1 MRISDWSAD
10 VCSSDLMDKYDRARA
25 RRNAAASAFDREET
39 AVGLYVSQN
48 GYCARAHDGKR
59 SRERRHRCGDDLITI
74 SNFERAQDQ
83 FDRIHAVPNADAMRC
98 AARLCPAFFESL
110 YFLTQNIPA
119 GSENARGGIRSEEHT
134 SEIQSLMR

>member
-1 MRISDWSAD
+1 MFFVFSSFFFFKQKTAYEMRISDWSSD
-10 VCSSDLMDKYDRARA
+10 VCSSDL
-25 RRNAAASAFDREET
+25 
-39 AVGLYVSQN
+39 VSQN

-98 AARLCPAFFESL
+98 TARLCPAFFESL

-119 GSENARGGIRSEEHT
+119 GSENAHGGIGHCGADFGRLGLEVAN
-134 SEIQSLMR
+134 QDPVDALQ